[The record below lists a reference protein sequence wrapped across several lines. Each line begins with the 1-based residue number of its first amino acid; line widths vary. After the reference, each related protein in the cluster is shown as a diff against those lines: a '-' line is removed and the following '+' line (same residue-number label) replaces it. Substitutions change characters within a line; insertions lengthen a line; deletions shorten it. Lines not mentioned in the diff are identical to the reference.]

1 MNRFP
6 SRRRLLAAGLS
17 LAALAASRPAVAAL
31 APTPRQTAGPF
42 YPAAIPLD
50 SDADLVTVVGR
61 AERAAGTV
69 AHIFG
74 RVLDPDGR
82 PVAGAR
88 VEIWQCDAFGRYHH
102 PRDPRGP
109 ADPNFQG
116 FGRATAGADGGYRFR
131 TIEPVP
137 YPGRTPHIHFA
148 IFVAGGPPFVTQMY
162 LAGHK
167 LNDGDGVLARV
178 TDAAARARLMIE
190 LRPAPDLEPGAL
202 GGNFDIVLDRA
213 ALGG

>member
-1 MNRFP
+1 MERLP

-17 LAALAASRPAVAAL
+17 LAALAAARPAVAAL

-61 AERAAGTV
+61 AERAAGNV

-82 PVAGAR
+82 PVEGAR

-102 PRDPRGP
+102 PADRRGP

-116 FGRATAGADGGYRFR
+116 FGRATVGAEGGYRFR
-131 TIEPVP
+131 TIRPVP

-148 IFVAGGPPFVTQMY
+148 IFAPGGPPFVTQMY
-162 LAGHK
+162 LAGHP

-178 TDAAARARLMIE
+178 TDAGARARLMVE
-190 LRPAPDLEPGAL
+190 LRPAPDLELGAL